1 MRYNRRF
8 MTAQKTRQRTQHSR
22 HSGLSPQAA
31 LKLFSTASSGG
42 PIWTL
47 DTVSAAS
54 WPNSDAVNTQSRS
67 PMFSSNEVGFL
78 HRG

>member
-1 MRYNRRF
+1 
-8 MTAQKTRQRTQHSR
+8 MTVQKTRPRTQHS
-22 HSGLSPQAA
+22 GLRPQAA
-31 LKLFSTASSGG
+31 LKLFSTASPGG

-67 PMFSSNEVGFL
+67 PILSSHEVSLL